1 MADYLTADT
10 QLPPYLAF
18 PRFLLELNISETAKL
33 LYMVLLDRARLSRQ
47 NEGWTD
53 ESGRVFLFFTVRE
66 LAAVLH
72 RSDMTVKTALST
84 LSTHDLIF
92 RQRQGAGS
100 PNRIYV
106 KVPAQ
111 TDRNLS
117 VVGKENCP
125 MDGKKAV
132 SPEARK
138 LSPNKKENKNNEKM
152 KQESK
157 AAYGRYENVLLTNDE
172 KFALQTDFPDWQ
184 ERIEKLSGYMKS
196 SGKCYRDHAATIRL
210 WAAKEQPA
218 AVKRSYT
225 CKEGES
231 L

>member
-1 MADYLTADT
+1 
-10 QLPPYLAF
+10 
-18 PRFLLELNISETAKL
+18 
-33 LYMVLLDRARLSRQ
+33 
-47 NEGWTD
+47 
-53 ESGRVFLFFTVRE
+53 
-66 LAAVLH
+66 
-72 RSDMTVKTALST
+72 
-84 LSTHDLIF
+84 
-92 RQRQGAGS
+92 
-100 PNRIYV
+100 
-106 KVPAQ
+106 
-111 TDRNLS
+111 
-117 VVGKENCP
+117 
-125 MDGKKAV
+125 
-132 SPEARK
+132 
-138 LSPNKKENKNNEKM
+138 M
-152 KQESK
+152 KRESK